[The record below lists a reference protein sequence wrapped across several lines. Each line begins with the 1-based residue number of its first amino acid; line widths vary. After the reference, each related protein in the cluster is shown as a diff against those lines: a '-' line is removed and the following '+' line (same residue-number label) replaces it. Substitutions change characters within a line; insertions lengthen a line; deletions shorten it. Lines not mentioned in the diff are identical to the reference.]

1 MFHLYSSTSSLSV
14 WVCCVKLFDSYNHH
28 LHNYSEHFLGGDVK
42 RGKVKRR
49 FLSFL
54 DWNLEICVVKKA
66 LSKMGFFIKSRLSI
80 QSAACCLH
88 EILALETAS
97 VVSLIFSWKNVLS
110 IRNPN
115 YFMIACFNWILL
127 TSGTFLWPTLLTSD
141 SLSDIFFMFCQPKRR
156 ELSCFIQ
163 LKMVTNVDIVGN
175 SFFFIWA
182 TGFPFFVLWLH
193 F

>member
-1 MFHLYSSTSSLSV
+1 MLR
-14 WVCCVKLFDSYNHH
+14 
-28 LHNYSEHFLGGDVK
+28 G
-42 RGKVKRR
+42 GKVKRR

-80 QSAACCLH
+80 QSAVCCLH

-115 YFMIACFNWILL
+115 YFMIACFN
-127 TSGTFLWPTLLTSD
+127 
-141 SLSDIFFMFCQPKRR
+141 
-156 ELSCFIQ
+156 
-163 LKMVTNVDIVGN
+163 
-175 SFFFIWA
+175 
-182 TGFPFFVLWLH
+182 
-193 F
+193 